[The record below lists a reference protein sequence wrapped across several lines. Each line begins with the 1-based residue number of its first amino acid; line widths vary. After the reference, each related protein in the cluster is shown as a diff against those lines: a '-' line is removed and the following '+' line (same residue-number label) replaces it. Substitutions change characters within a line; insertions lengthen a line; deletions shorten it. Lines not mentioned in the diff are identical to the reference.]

1 MPSDSSDPSSARRY
15 VLLAVKL
22 SISIILL
29 AILFSR
35 IDLGRLWGP
44 ARRASLPW
52 LALALLIYGVTVL
65 ASTWR
70 WKLLLDAQYVPF
82 RRRKL
87 LGSFLVASFF
97 NTFLPSNIGGDVI
110 RIGDTARAAGS
121 KTLATTVVLTDRVM
135 GVMALVLVAAI
146 GATAAGRLHPAAA
159 PIWPIWLWAGVL
171 LGAGAAAAAV
181 VAPDGLGRPPQPVT
195 G

>member
-1 MPSDSSDPSSARRY
+1 MPSDSSSERSARRY

-35 IDLGRLWGP
+35 IDVERLWRT
-44 ARRASLPW
+44 ARLASLPW
-52 LALALLIYGVTVL
+52 LALALAIYGVNML

-70 WKLLLDAQYVPF
+70 WKLLLDAQDVRF

-97 NTFLPSNIGGDVI
+97 NNFLPSNIGGDRI
-110 RIGDTARAAGS
+110 RIGDTPQAG
-121 KTLATTVVLTDRVM
+121 
-135 GVMALVLVAAI
+135 
-146 GATAAGRLHPAAA
+146 GAEA
-159 PIWPIWLWAGVL
+159 PGTP
-171 LGAGAAAAAV
+171 
-181 VAPDGLGRPPQPVT
+181 
-195 G
+195 